1 MGIWI
6 VALISIALSAVAQLL
21 MKIGM
26 TAVRAAAVEGG
37 GGSLLWQAAL
47 NPYVLGGLCAYGV
60 SAILWLLVLSRV
72 PLSLAYPLVSLAFIA
87 VVVLSAL
94 VLHEPVSA
102 MRIAAVALI
111 VCGVVVLGFSA

>member
-6 VALISIALSAVAQLL
+6 VALISILLSAFAQLL

-26 TAVRAAAVEGG
+26 TAVRLAAD
-37 GGSLLWQAAL
+37 GGSLLLAAAL
-47 NPYVLGGLCAYGV
+47 NPFVLGGLCAYGV
-60 SAILWLLVLSRV
+60 SAVLWLLVLSRV

-102 MRIAAVALI
+102 TRIAAVALI
-111 VCGVVVLGFSA
+111 VCGVIVLGFSA